1 MNRGRE
7 MRCSSSAR
15 AHILVMTQSK
25 PTLSSRMSN
34 CSRASAKRSTSTT
47 CSSVPLPALGSGYF
61 ADARARTHIHTHTH
75 TYTDI
80 QTQTHTTCVS
90 SFHAQMP
97 VELKCLP
104 SGSLAVSPPPP
115 LARSRSVTIAIPGS
129 VSEKK
134 VEIALASIDLGRCF
148 MIMLAA
154 RSTHTNFQEQ
164 QKSKNH
170 TTDYRTAI
178 AQHQIRTQEA

>member
-1 MNRGRE
+1 MFLRTLACIRI
-7 MRCSSSAR
+7 RLFCRRAR
-15 AHILVMTQSK
+15 AH
-25 PTLSSRMSN
+25 
-34 CSRASAKRSTSTT
+34 
-47 CSSVPLPALGSGYF
+47 
-61 ADARARTHIHTHTH
+61 THTHTHTH